1 MNKEDILKNFVVKLT
16 ERAEQ
21 FGGLDYVE
29 GYLLEAL
36 KSLNLH
42 ECDIKFLELQ
52 TERLEGYIQEHKDAT
67 SNLLDVSK

>member
-1 MNKEDILKNFVVKLT
+1 MNKEDIFKNFVAKLM

-29 GYLLEAL
+29 GYLLEVL

-42 ECDIKFLELQ
+42 KCDIKFLELQ

>member
-1 MNKEDILKNFVVKLT
+1 MNKEDILKNFVAKLT

>member
-1 MNKEDILKNFVVKLT
+1 MNNEDILKTFIAKLM

-29 GYLLEAL
+29 GFLLEAL

-42 ECDIKFLELQ
+42 KCDIKFLELQ
-52 TERLEGYIQEHKDAT
+52 TERLEGYIQEHK
-67 SNLLDVSK
+67 SIFLDVSK